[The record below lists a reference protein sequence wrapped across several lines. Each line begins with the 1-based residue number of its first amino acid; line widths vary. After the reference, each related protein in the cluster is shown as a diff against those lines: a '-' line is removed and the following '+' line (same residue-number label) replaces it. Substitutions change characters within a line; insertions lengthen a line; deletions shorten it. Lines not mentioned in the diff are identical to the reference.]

1 MQIKAQNIFIF
12 DNFYFLGVIAL
23 IEQFHKLI
31 YCRLGHS
38 SLVPR
43 GAKTLLHLTAT
54 GAFFCT
60 CYYPPTST
68 FSPAMASPQLL
79 QRLLN
84 QLHALSEVNESLTVR
99 LLELEERV
107 IQLDQ
112 KFTPVQSD
120 IPDGDRALLADSDF
134 RIERI
139 NEMLEPTQL
148 RSIPGKLNYEEEPE
162 QLFMDEA
169 A

>member
-1 MQIKAQNIFIF
+1 
-12 DNFYFLGVIAL
+12 
-23 IEQFHKLI
+23 
-31 YCRLGHS
+31 
-38 SLVPR
+38 
-43 GAKTLLHLTAT
+43 
-54 GAFFCT
+54 
-60 CYYPPTST
+60 
-68 FSPAMASPQLL
+68 MASPQLL

-107 IQLDQ
+107 IQFDQ
-112 KFTPVQSD
+112 KFTPVQLD
-120 IPDGDRALLADSDF
+120 IPDVVRALLADSDS

-148 RSIPGKLNYEEEPE
+148 RSIPEKLNYEEEPE